1 MVHRNDSS
9 DVNIYKNVTAE
20 FMLSAQGCGGQEHGV
35 FIIFLQVL
43 VQSAAGLDLY
53 FELFLCHQFHVCLC
67 SFEST
72 DVEMDQALKL

>member
-20 FMLSAQGCGGQEHGV
+20 FMLSAQGCGGQEWALEHGV

-43 VQSAAGLDLY
+43 VQSAAGLGLY
-53 FELFLCHQFHVCLC
+53 FELFMLI
-67 SFEST
+67 
-72 DVEMDQALKL
+72 